1 MSMRI
6 PNAGRGRFHTK
17 SDLGF
22 GFRQYTPFEFFRKRL
37 VIQEQPR
44 IVELVIESPLQV
56 PH

>member
-1 MSMRI
+1 MRI